1 MVGLVFLLTA
11 PLLAG
16 GIDNKHNFS
25 AEYIRTLNRNA
36 AVDSADVVVYNP
48 AGVMQMENGF
58 YLNFTGQYAAKDYSN
73 TIGGMEYDS
82 DTPDIVPSLF
92 ALYKKDKW
100 AGFAAF
106 TIPVGGGAVEY
117 EKGSATTL
125 SLATSLA
132 LTPGLFVWPIVGQ
145 YMEGESYYYGLTVGG
160 AYAINDMVS
169 VSLGLRYSDANI
181 ERSGYATAT
190 ASPVPGNTYF
200 VDYEETGDGLCGI
213 IGLNL
218 KLSDRFNIGV
228 RFETETSLSL
238 ETTQNRDTLDLV
250 AAPGLVA
257 TGTKR
262 ERNIPGIFGLGLGFQ
277 VTPKLYATATYTMY
291 LNGSADWSDIALTGG
306 NETVKKNGYDIG
318 LALEYAFNPTLKGS
332 FGVLYTE
339 TGIEPANM
347 SKEAPELDAITI
359 GGGIAYD
366 LSKRMTLNFGV
377 LKTFYQDETTTI
389 FLGSPP
395 APAELKLEKDVMI
408 LSAGIQYRF

>member
-36 AVDSADVVVYNP
+36 AVDSADAVVYNP

-73 TIGGMEYDS
+73 TFGGMEYDS

-117 EKGSATTL
+117 EKGSATTTA
-125 SLATSLA
+125 LATSIIAGSLGA
-132 LTPGLFVWPIVGQ
+132 YTFPILGQ
-145 YMEGESYYYGLTVGG
+145 FMEGESYYYGLTVGG

-181 ERSGYATAT
+181 ERSGYARITGAGPPPDRT
-190 ASPVPGNTYF
+190 F
-200 VDYEETGDGLCGI
+200 RIDYEETGDGICGI

-218 KLSDRFNIGV
+218 KLSGRFNIGI
-228 RFETETSLSL
+228 RYETSTSLTL
-238 ETTQNRDTLDLV
+238 ETKESIDD
-250 AAPGLVA
+250 PGIIA
-257 TGTKR
+257 NGSKR
-262 ERNIPGIFGLGLGFQ
+262 ERDIPGILGLGLGFQ
-277 VTPKLYATATYTMY
+277 VTPKLYATATYTLY
-291 LNGSADWSDIALTGG
+291 QNGGADWDDIAISGG
-306 NETVKKNGYDIG
+306 NEALKKNGYDIG
-318 LALEYAFNPTLKGS
+318 LAFEYAFRPTLRGS

-339 TGIEPANM
+339 TGIEPDNM
-347 SKEAPELDAITI
+347 SKEAPELDAVTVA
-359 GGGIAYD
+359 GGIAYD
-366 LSKRMTLNFGV
+366 VSQRMTLNFGV

-389 FLGSPP
+389 
-395 APAELKLEKDVMI
+395 APLIPTPVKLEKDVMI